1 VGDAR
6 LAVLVMADAPGPG
19 TTKPALEGL
28 LGADGYV
35 RLRRALIARAGRW
48 VAASGVP
55 YVAYAPAGAREEIAA
70 LAPAGATLF
79 AQVDGHRGERLA
91 AAFARVCEKH
101 GGPVVMVGT
110 DQPALSA
117 THAWGA
123 ADDLGEI
130 DVTLGPATAGGYYLL
145 GARRFD
151 PALFA
156 VEADAWGGSQVMTL
170 TLRSLLDAN
179 LTFGWLRSERDLDGP
194 GDVAALLA
202 DPCAPRDIREAL
214 ETGHVTSWRGACRQP
229 PAY

>member
-1 VGDAR
+1 
-6 LAVLVMADAPGPG
+6 MADAPGPG

-48 VAASGVP
+48 AAASGDP

-91 AAFARVCEKH
+91 AAFARVCEQH

-110 DQPALSA
+110 GHPTLAER
-117 THAWGA
+117 HAWGA
-123 ADDLGEI
+123 RDDLREGV

-145 GARRFD
+145 GARRYH

-156 VEADAWGGSQVMTL
+156 IDAAAWGGPDVMTL
-170 TLRSLLDAN
+170 TLRAVFDAG
-179 LTFGWLRSERDLDGP
+179 LSVGWLRSERELDTP

-202 DPCAPRDIREAL
+202 DPCTPAEIREAL
-214 ETGHVTSWRGACRQP
+214 GR
-229 PAY
+229 